1 MLLTLAF
8 RNLWRNSRRTLLT
21 LSAMVV
27 SSSLLILSL
36 GVFSGMF
43 ADMLASATEQ
53 YYGHLVVSAQDY
65 QDDRDMFANM
75 AADNNLVERL
85 RSRPEVRGVS
95 PRLRAF
101 GLVAHSDSTYPAELL
116 GVQPMPEKQVT
127 SFSRQLV
134 AGRYLDET
142 DTGGALIGAGLAKKL
157 GVGPGDELV
166 FLTQAADGSIGNEL
180 LSVTG
185 IFETGAG
192 NRDNALVLVNLPW
205 LQKLCVLP
213 GRIHELALTLHE
225 PMLATELAARIHADL
240 PAGLELLT
248 WGQLLPEMQEVIASY
263 NVSRLILV
271 AILYAATGLG
281 ILNTI
286 FMSVMERTREFG
298 ILMAMGM
305 KPRSVQALV
314 LLETLAMGVV
324 SMALGVAAGLAM
336 TLYME
341 RVGVD
346 LSPYLSAVTYAG
358 GTILPRLTAAFE
370 ADNVTIPAAALL
382 LVSLAAG
389 YFPARRAARLQ
400 PIEAIREE

>member
-1 MLLTLAF
+1 MLVSLAF

-27 SSSLLILSL
+27 SSSLLILAL

-53 YYGHLVVSAQDY
+53 YYGHIVVSAQHY
-65 QDDRDMFANM
+65 QDDRDMFATM
-75 AADNNLVERL
+75 DSDDRLVERL
-85 RSRPEVRGVS
+85 HTRPEVRGAS

-101 GLVAHSDSTYPAELL
+101 GLVAHADSTYPAELL
-116 GVQPMPEKQVT
+116 GVQPVQEQQVT

-134 AGRYLDET
+134 AGRYLAPTEFD
-142 DTGGALIGAGLAKKL
+142 GALVGAGLAKKL
-157 GVGPGDELV
+157 GLKPGDELV
-166 FLTQAADGSIGNEL
+166 FLTQAADGSIGNDL
-180 LSVTG
+180 LRVSG

-205 LQKLCVLP
+205 LQKVSVLP

-225 PMLATELAARIHADL
+225 PMQASELAARLQADL
-240 PAGLELLT
+240 PAGLELHT

-263 NVSRLILV
+263 NVSRLNLV

-286 FMSVMERTREFG
+286 FMSVLERTREFG

-314 LLETLAMGVV
+314 LLETLAMGVL
-324 SMALGVAAGLAM
+324 SMVLGVAAGLAM

-341 RVGVD
+341 RIGVD

-358 GTILPRLTAAFE
+358 GTILPRLSAAFE
-370 ADNVTIPAAALL
+370 ADNITIPAFALL
-382 LVSLAAG
+382 LVSLVAG

>member
-27 SSSLLILSL
+27 SSSLLILAL

-53 YYGHLVVSAQDY
+53 YYGHLVISEKGY
-65 QDDRDMFANM
+65 QDDRDMFTDFAESSPIVGKLNQ
-75 AADNNLVERL
+75 L
-85 RSRPEVRGVS
+85 PEVRGES

-101 GLVAHSDSTYPAELL
+101 GLIAHGNSTYPAELL
-116 GVQPMPEKQVT
+116 GVHPTAEIRVT
-127 SFSRQLV
+127 NFSQHLV
-134 AGRYLDET
+134 AGHYLEQT
-142 DTGGALIGAGLAKKL
+142 EANGALIGAGLAKKL
-157 GVGPGDELV
+157 GVRPGDELV
-166 FLTQAADGSIGNEL
+166 FLTQAADGSIGNDL
-180 LSVTG
+180 LTVSG

-192 NRDNALVLVNLPW
+192 NHDNSLVLVNLPW
-205 LQKLCVLP
+205 LQKLMVMP
-213 GRIHELALTLHE
+213 GRIHEIAVTIHD
-225 PMLATELAARIHADL
+225 PMQAGEVAARLRPDL
-240 PAGLELLT
+240 PAGLEVLT
-248 WGQLLPEMQEVIASY
+248 WGQLLPEMKEVIASY

-305 KPRSVQALV
+305 KPRSVKALV
-314 LLETLAMGVV
+314 LLETLALGTV
-324 SMALGVAAGLAM
+324 SMVLGVTAGLVM
-336 TLYME
+336 TLYMQQ
-341 RVGVD
+341 VGVD
-346 LSPYLSAVTYAG
+346 LSAYMSAVTYAG
-358 GTILPRLTAAFE
+358 GTILPRLSATFE
-370 ADNVTIPAAALL
+370 AANVTIPAAALL

-389 YFPARRAARLQ
+389 YFPARRAAKLQ